1 MISYRTAIQLDL
13 PVLVSMERV
22 LFADS
27 PWSMGQFK
35 EEFKGVPNSRYFL
48 VATNEADQ
56 IVGYAAVLVVA
67 PGVEADVLTVAV
79 LPEYA
84 RQGIA
89 THFMKELETWS
100 QSKQA
105 LAMMLEVGVEN
116 SGAIAL
122 YEKLGYQ
129 TIATRKN
136 YYGQGLDA
144 YVMRKEF
151 DA

>member
-1 MISYRTAIQLDL
+1 MISYRAAIQLDL

-27 PWSMGQFK
+27 PWTTGQFK
-35 EEFKGVPNSRYFL
+35 EEFKGVPNSRHFL
-48 VATNEADQ
+48 VATNNEDQ

-89 THFMKELETWS
+89 SYFMNELENWS
-100 QSKQA
+100 KQKQA

-116 SGAIAL
+116 AGAIAL

-129 TIATRKN
+129 IISTRKA
-136 YYGQGLDA
+136 YYGPGLDA
-144 YVMRKEF
+144 LVMRKEF
-151 DA
+151 GA

>member
-1 MISYRTAIQLDL
+1 MISYRTAMQLDL

-48 VATNEADQ
+48 VATNDEDQ

-79 LPEYA
+79 LPDYT
-84 RQGIA
+84 RKGIA
-89 THFMKELETWS
+89 THFMAEIETWS
-100 QSKQA
+100 ISKGA
-105 LAMMLEVGVEN
+105 PAMMLEVGTEN
-116 SGAIAL
+116 ASAIAL
-122 YEKLGYQ
+122 YEKLGYEN
-129 TIATRKN
+129 ISTRKG
-136 YYGQGLDA
+136 YYGAGLDA
-144 YVMRKEF
+144 FVMRKELNV
-151 DA
+151 

>member
-1 MISYRTAIQLDL
+1 MINFRAAIQLDL

-89 THFMKELETWS
+89 THFMNELEKWS
-100 QSKQA
+100 KGKEA

-136 YYGQGLDA
+136 YYGPGLDA
-144 YVMRKEF
+144 FVMRKEF

>member
-1 MISYRTAIQLDL
+1 MISYRPAIQLDL

-35 EEFKGVPNSRYFL
+35 EEFKGVPNSRHFL
-48 VATNEADQ
+48 VATNESDQ

-67 PGVEADVLTVAV
+67 LGVEADVLTVAV
-79 LPEYA
+79 RPEYA

-89 THFMKELETWS
+89 SHFMKELEKWS
-100 QSKQA
+100 KEKQA

-116 SGAIAL
+116 FGAIKL

-129 TIATRKN
+129 TIAIRKG
-136 YYGQGLDA
+136 YYGPGLDA
-144 YVMRKEF
+144 FVMRKEF

>member
-1 MISYRTAIQLDL
+1 MISYRAAIQLDL

-48 VATNEADQ
+48 VATNDEDE

-89 THFMKELETWS
+89 SHFMNELEKWS
-100 QSKQA
+100 KGKQA

-144 YVMRKEF
+144 FVMRKEF

>member
-1 MISYRTAIQLDL
+1 MIRYRAAIQLDL

-35 EEFKGVPNSRYFL
+35 EEFKGVPNSRYFM
-48 VATNEADQ
+48 VATNDQDQ

-89 THFMKELETWS
+89 THFMGELEKWS
-100 QSKQA
+100 QEKQA
-105 LAMMLEVGVEN
+105 LAMMLEVGTEN
-116 SGAIAL
+116 TNAIAL

-144 YVMRKEF
+144 FVMRKEF
-151 DA
+151 GV

>member
-1 MISYRTAIQLDL
+1 MISYRAALQLDL

-27 PWSMGQFK
+27 PWTTGQFK
-35 EEFKGVPNSRYFL
+35 EEFKGVPNSRYFM
-48 VATNEADQ
+48 VATNDQDQ

-89 THFMKELETWS
+89 THFMGELEKWS
-100 QSKQA
+100 QEKQA
-105 LAMMLEVGVEN
+105 LAMMLEVGTDN
-116 SGAIAL
+116 TRAIAL

-144 YVMRKEF
+144 FVMRKEF
-151 DA
+151 GA

>member
-1 MISYRTAIQLDL
+1 MISYRAAIQLDL

-48 VATNEADQ
+48 VATNEEDE
-56 IVGYAAVLVVA
+56 IVGYAAVLLVA

-79 LPEYA
+79 LPDYS

-89 THFMKELETWS
+89 THFMNELEKWS
-100 QSKQA
+100 KSKQA

-144 YVMRKEF
+144 FVMRKEF

>member
-1 MISYRTAIQLDL
+1 MIKYRDAMALDL

-22 LFADS
+22 LFVDA

-35 EEFKGVPNSRYFL
+35 EEFKGVPKTRTFL
-48 VATNEADQ
+48 VATNEANQ

-79 LPEYA
+79 LPEYL

-89 THFMKELETWS
+89 TNFMDQLENWS
-100 QSKQA
+100 REKGA
-105 LAMMLEVGVEN
+105 PAMMLEVGVN
-116 SGAIAL
+116 NASAIAL

-129 TIATRKN
+129 NISTRKG
-136 YYGQGLDA
+136 YYGAGLDA
-144 YVMRKEF
+144 FVMRKELN
-151 DA
+151 

>member
-1 MISYRTAIQLDL
+1 MISYRAAIQLDL

-35 EEFKGVPNSRYFL
+35 EEFKGVPNSRYFM
-48 VATNEADQ
+48 VATNEQDQ

-89 THFMKELETWS
+89 THFMGELEKWS
-100 QSKQA
+100 KEKQA
-105 LAMMLEVGVEN
+105 TAMMLEVAVEN
-116 SGAIAL
+116 TGAIAL

-129 TIATRKN
+129 NIATRRN
-136 YYGQGLDA
+136 YYGHGLDA
-144 YVMRKEF
+144 LVMRKEF
-151 DA
+151 GS

>member
-1 MISYRTAIQLDL
+1 MISYRAAIQLDL

-22 LFADS
+22 LFAGS

-48 VATNEADQ
+48 VATNDADE

-79 LPEYA
+79 LPDYT

-89 THFMKELETWS
+89 THFMNELEKWS

-116 SGAIAL
+116 ASAIAL

-144 YVMRKEF
+144 FVMRKEF
-151 DA
+151 GA

>member
-1 MISYRTAIQLDL
+1 M
-13 PVLVSMERV
+13 
-22 LFADS
+22 
-27 PWSMGQFK
+27 
-35 EEFKGVPNSRYFL
+35 
-48 VATNEADQ
+48 
-56 IVGYAAVLVVA
+56 A

-89 THFMKELETWS
+89 THFMNELEKWS
-100 QSKQA
+100 KGKQA

-136 YYGQGLDA
+136 YYGPGLDA
-144 YVMRKEF
+144 FVMRKEF

>member
-1 MISYRTAIQLDL
+1 MISYRAAIQLDL

-35 EEFKGVPNSRYFL
+35 EEFKGVPNSRYFM
-48 VATNEADQ
+48 VATNDKDQ

-89 THFMKELETWS
+89 THFMGELEKWS
-100 QSKQA
+100 QEKQA
-105 LAMMLEVGVEN
+105 LAMMLEVGTEN
-116 SGAIAL
+116 TRAIAL

-144 YVMRKEF
+144 FVMRKEF
-151 DA
+151 GA

>member
-1 MISYRTAIQLDL
+1 MISYRAAIQLDL

-27 PWSMGQFK
+27 PWTTGQFK
-35 EEFKGVPNSRYFL
+35 EEFKGVPNSRYFI
-48 VATNEADQ
+48 VATNEQDQ

-89 THFMKELETWS
+89 THFMAELEKWS
-100 QSKQA
+100 QSKEA
-105 LAMMLEVGVEN
+105 SAMMLEVGVEN
-116 SGAIAL
+116 TGAIAL

-129 TIATRKN
+129 SISTRKN
-136 YYGQGLDA
+136 YYGHGLDA
-144 YVMRKEF
+144 LVMRKEF
-151 DA
+151 GV

>member
-1 MISYRTAIQLDL
+1 MNSYRAAMQLDL

-48 VATNEADQ
+48 VATNDADQ

-89 THFMKELETWS
+89 THFMAELEKWAL
-100 QSKQA
+100 SKQA
-105 LAMMLEVGVEN
+105 PAMMLEVGVEN
-116 SGAIAL
+116 TGAIAL

-129 TIATRKN
+129 KISTRAD
-136 YYGQGLDA
+136 YYGPDLDA
-144 YVMRKEF
+144 FVMRKELGK
-151 DA
+151 